1 MKKQVALSILA
12 LSLGLF
18 PFQPTQAAW
27 DPPTL
32 SAVSNGLDAF
42 WGGILTRL
50 GIRYTYPM
58 VYSHQNLE
66 LTPCGPSLLA
76 HYCADSNTIHL
87 NMVQMDKLVETVGDS
102 AGFFALAHEY
112 GHSVQKHLGILDKN
126 LPIVVL
132 ELQADCLAGAFFA
145 ATDELGILE
154 PGDVKEGAITAM
166 MTGDYDYEHTHH
178 HGTPEQRGRAFLSGF
193 NDPKSCFQ

>member
-1 MKKQVALSILA
+1 MKRIKMKKQVALSILA

-32 SAVSNGLDAF
+32 SAVSNGLHAF

-50 GIRYTYPM
+50 GIGYAYPM
-58 VYSHQNLE
+58 VYSHRNIE

-87 NMVQMDKLVETVGDS
+87 NMVQMDKLVERVGDS

-126 LPIVVL
+126 LPIMVL

-166 MTGDYDYEHTHH
+166 MTGDYDYEHTVR
-178 HGTPEQRGRAFLSGF
+178 PVV
-193 NDPKSCFQ
+193 

>member
-42 WGGILTRL
+42 WSGILTRL
-50 GIRYTYPM
+50 GIRYTYPV
-58 VYSHQNLE
+58 VYSHRNTE

>member
-1 MKKQVALSILA
+1 MKKQVAVSILA

-18 PFQPTQAAW
+18 PFQSTQAAW
-27 DPPTL
+27 DSPTL

-50 GIRYTYPM
+50 GIRYRYPM
-58 VYSHQNLE
+58 VYSHRNME

-76 HYCADSNTIHL
+76 HYCPDSNTIHL
-87 NMVQMDKLVETVGDS
+87 NIAQMDKLVETVGDS

-145 ATDELGILE
+145 ATNELGMLE
-154 PGDVKEGAITAM
+154 PGDLKEGAMTAM